1 MVCQGEAGG
10 PEADDEHLV
19 AARGPRQRTPDV
31 ERVPPSQQRVDLE
44 TPGEPEDVLQGAGLD
59 LRDVDRILALV
70 DASLHAVVADAVP
83 GRRTERVVDGDDG
96 EGAEAVAARLHQVHL
111 GDFLLER
118 AACEGHAE
126 DGLLERAVLLA
137 QPLGTAVLAL
147 VVAPYAV

>member
-44 TPGEPEDVLQGAGLD
+44 TPGEREDVREGAGLD

-70 DASLHAVVADAVP
+70 DTGLHAIVADAVP
-83 GRRTERVVDGDDG
+83 GRGTDRVVDGDDR
-96 EGAEAVAARLHQVHL
+96 EGAEAGAARLHDVHF
-111 GDFLLER
+111 GDLLLER
-118 AACEGHAE
+118 A
-126 DGLLERAVLLA
+126 R
-137 QPLGTAVLAL
+137 
-147 VVAPYAV
+147 